1 MGCDPQ
7 GTRTFDC
14 QEFAVQ
20 YAIEQGKG
28 LAIEKAK
35 RAGADHVELVVK
47 SGNKSG
53 NQEVN
58 TSSDTGEQI
67 YLGTLIQVTGIG
79 KREG

>member
-1 MGCDPQ
+1 MILSRNC
-7 GTRTFDC
+7 TFDC
-14 QEFAVQ
+14 QESAVQ

-47 SGNKSG
+47 SGN
-53 NQEVN
+53 QEVN
-58 TSSDTGEQI
+58 TSSDTGKQI